1 MLFNWDTENICVIF
15 SWWHINGIGTMLLA
29 CLLTAVFGIIYEA
42 IRNTARRYDA
52 RLIQEERRQYQSES
66 ESEEEAGVHRTLHGA
81 PEGMIIYFSRN
92 QQIMRSLLYAIQV
105 GIGFMLMLI
114 FMTYNGF
121 LMLAV
126 VFGAGIGHFLFA
138 RKSGA
143 ERSLS
148 CH

>member
-92 QQIMRSLLYAIQV
+92 QQIVRSLL
-105 GIGFMLMLI
+105 